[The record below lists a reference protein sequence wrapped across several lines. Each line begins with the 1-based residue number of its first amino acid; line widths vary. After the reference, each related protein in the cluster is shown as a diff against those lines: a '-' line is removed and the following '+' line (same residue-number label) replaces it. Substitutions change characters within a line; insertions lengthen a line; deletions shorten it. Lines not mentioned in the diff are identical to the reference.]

1 MLKTRKS
8 VTKRFKMTKTGKILR
23 KSTGLDHYLAKK
35 SRKDIRRKRKWVEL
49 HKSEAKKIKKLL
61 TKI

>member
-1 MLKTRKS
+1 MPKTRKS

>member
-1 MLKTRKS
+1 
-8 VTKRFKMTKTGKILR
+8 MTKTGKILR